1 MEIRLSSRI
10 KNAWNVFFNKD
21 PTMFYQQTGM
31 ASSHPPTKMRSRRGS
46 EKSIATAIFNRI
58 AMDAAAIEI
67 KHVKLD
73 KEGRFSCVINDP
85 LNECLTVEANIDQS
99 ARAFRHDVYASLL
112 DEGYI
117 AIIPVDTDDD
127 VNQYQSFDIYT
138 MRVGQ
143 ILEWY
148 PDRIKCRVYNDRTGL
163 REDIVISKRGCA
175 IVENPLYAV
184 VNEQNSMM
192 QRLMRKLN
200 LLDVIDEQSSSGKL
214 DLIIQ
219 LPYVIK
225 SDTRRAQAEKRR
237 KDIEEQLTGSRY
249 GIAYT
254 DGTER
259 ITQLNRPVEN
269 NLMKQIEY
277 LTSMLYGQLGIT
289 QSVMDGTANEMTM
302 LNYENR
308 TIEHLV
314 AAVVDGMQRSFLT
327 KTARSQG
334 HRIMAFRDPFRN
346 IPFSQLADVA
356 DKFTRNAILSSNEIR
371 VKIGYKPSDD
381 PEADKL
387 KNKNIRDPG
396 GGTPS
401 VSGEANEVNDQ
412 NGEQQV

>member
-1 MEIRLSSRI
+1 MEIRLGSRI

-21 PTMFYQQTGM
+21 PTLQYGYTGM
-31 ASSHPPTKMRSRRGS
+31 SSSYPPTKTKTRRGGD
-46 EKSIATAIFNRI
+46 KSIATAIFNRI

-73 KEGRFSCVINDP
+73 DKGRFSHVVNDP

-99 ARAFRHDVYASLL
+99 ARAFRHDVYMSLL
-112 DEGYI
+112 DEGVI
-117 AIIPVDTDDD
+117 AIVPIDTDDD
-127 VNQYQSFDIYT
+127 INKSGSFDIYT

-148 PDRIKCRVYNDRTGL
+148 PDRVKCRVYNERTGL
-163 REDIVISKRGCA
+163 REDIIVSKRSCT

-184 VNEQNSMM
+184 INEQNSMM
-192 QRLMRKLN
+192 QRLMRKLT

-237 KDIEEQLTGSRY
+237 KDIEEQLTGNRY

-314 AAVVDGMQRSFLT
+314 SAVVDGMVRTFLT

-334 HRIMAFRDPFRN
+334 HTIMAFRDPFKN
-346 IPFSQLADVA
+346 IPFSQLADVG

-401 VSGEANEVNDQ
+401 VSGETNEVNDQ
-412 NGEQQV
+412 NGE

>member
-1 MEIRLSSRI
+1 MDNRLGSRI
-10 KNAWNVFFNKD
+10 KHAWNVFFNKD
-21 PTMFYQQTGM
+21 PTAYYQHTGM
-31 ASSHPPTKMRSRRGS
+31 SSSYPPTKNRSRRSG

-58 AMDAAAIEI
+58 AMDAAAIDI
-67 KHVKLD
+67 RHVKLD
-73 KEGRFSCVINDP
+73 KEGRFSCEVNDA

-99 ARAFRHDVYASLL
+99 ARAFRHDVYMSLL
-112 DEGYI
+112 DEGSI

-127 VNQYQSFDIYT
+127 INEHGTFDIYT

-143 ILEWY
+143 ILEWF
-148 PDRIKCRVYNDRTGL
+148 PDRIKCRVYNDQTGL
-163 REDIVISKRGCA
+163 REDIVVKKRSCA

-184 VNEQNSMM
+184 VNEQNSLL

-225 SDTRRAQAEKRR
+225 TDTRRAQAEKRR

-277 LTSMLYGQLGIT
+277 LTSMLHGQLGIT

-314 AAVVDGMQRSFLT
+314 AAVVDAMMRSFLT

-334 HRIMAFRDPFRN
+334 HRIMAFRDPFKN
-346 IPFSQLADVA
+346 IPFSQMADMA
-356 DKFTRNAILSSNEIR
+356 DKLTRNAILSSNEVR
-371 VKIGYKPSDD
+371 VRIGYKPSDD

-401 VSGEANEVNDQ
+401 ASGETNEVNDQ

>member
-1 MEIRLSSRI
+1 MEIRLGSRI

-21 PTMFYQQTGM
+21 PTVYYKQSG
-31 ASSHPPTKMRSRRGS
+31 ASSSFPPTRTRTRRGG

-73 KEGRFSCVINDP
+73 DKGRFSHVVNDA
-85 LNECLTVEANIDQS
+85 LNECLTLEANIDQS
-99 ARAFRHDVYASLL
+99 ARAFRQDVYMSLL
-112 DEGYI
+112 DEGVI
-117 AIIPVDTDDD
+117 AIVPVDTDDD
-127 VNQYQSFDIYT
+127 VNASNSFDIYS

-143 ILEWY
+143 ILEWF
-148 PDRIKCRVYNDRTGL
+148 PDRVKCRVYNDMTGL
-163 REDIVISKRGCA
+163 REDIIVSKRGCT

-184 VNEQNSMM
+184 INEQNSLL

-269 NLMKQIEY
+269 NLLKQIEY

-314 AAVVDGMQRSFLT
+314 SAVVDGMQRTFLT

-334 HRIMAFRDPFRN
+334 HRIMSFRDPFKN
-346 IPFSQLADVA
+346 IPFSQIADVA
-356 DKFTRNAILSSNEIR
+356 DKFNRNAILSGNEIR
-371 VKIGYKPSDD
+371 VKIGYAPSDD

-401 VSGEANEVNDQ
+401 APVETNEVNNQ
-412 NGEQQV
+412 NGE

>member
-1 MEIRLSSRI
+1 MEIRLGSRI
-10 KNAWNVFFNKD
+10 KNAWNVFFNKV
-21 PTMFYQQTGM
+21 PTLHYGYTGM
-31 ASSHPPTKMRSRRGS
+31 SSSHPPTKTKTRRGGD
-46 EKSIATAIFNRI
+46 KSIATAIFNRI

-73 KEGRFSCVINDP
+73 DKGRFSHVVNDP

-99 ARAFRHDVYASLL
+99 ARAFRHDVYMSLL
-112 DEGYI
+112 DEGVI
-117 AIIPVDTDDD
+117 AIVPIDTDDD
-127 VNQYQSFDIYT
+127 INQSGSFDIYT

-148 PDRIKCRVYNDRTGL
+148 PDRVKCRVYNERTGL
-163 REDIVISKRGCA
+163 REDIIVSKRGCT

-184 VNEQNSMM
+184 INEQNSMM

-277 LTSMLYGQLGIT
+277 LTSMLHGQLGIT

-314 AAVVDGMQRSFLT
+314 SAVVDGMVRTFLT

-334 HRIMAFRDPFRN
+334 HTIMAFRDPFKN
-346 IPFSQLADVA
+346 IPFSQIADVG

-401 VSGEANEVNDQ
+401 VSGETNEVNDQ
-412 NGEQQV
+412 NGE

>member
-1 MEIRLSSRI
+1 MDNRIGSRVKHI
-10 KNAWNVFFNKD
+10 WNVFFNKD
-21 PTMFYQQTGM
+21 PTPSYPAAG
-31 ASSHPPTKMRSRRGS
+31 AVSSHPPTKKRLRKGGERN
-46 EKSIATAIFNRI
+46 IATAIFNRI
-58 AMDAAAIEI
+58 AMDASAIEI

-73 KEGRFSCVINDP
+73 EEGRFSSVVRDP

-99 ARAFRHDVYASLL
+99 ARAFRHDIYMSLL
-112 DEGYI
+112 DEGCI
-117 AIIPVDTDDD
+117 AIVPVDTNDDI
-127 VNQYQSFDIYT
+127 NTSGSFDIYT

-143 ILEWY
+143 ILDWY
-148 PDRIKCRVYNDRTGL
+148 PDRVKCRIYNDRTGL
-163 REDIVISKRGCA
+163 HEDVIVSKRACA
-175 IVENPLYAV
+175 VIENPLYAV
-184 VNEQNSMM
+184 INEQNSMM
-192 QRLMRKLN
+192 QRLMRKLS
-200 LLDVIDEQSSSGKL
+200 LLDAIDEQSSSGKL

-219 LPYVIK
+219 LPYVVK
-225 SDTRRAQAEKRR
+225 SDMRRAQAEKRR

-277 LTSMLYGQLGIT
+277 LTSMLHSQLGIT

-302 LNYENR
+302 HNYENR

-314 AAVVDGMQRSFLT
+314 AAVVDGMHRVFLT

-334 HRIMAFRDPFRN
+334 HAIMAIRDPFKN
-346 IPFSQLADVA
+346 IPFSQLADVS
-356 DKFTRNAILSSNEIR
+356 DKFTRNAILSTNEIR
-371 VKIGYKPSDD
+371 TKIHYKPSDD

-396 GGTPS
+396 GTPS
-401 VSGEANEVNDQ
+401 ATEETNEVNDQ
-412 NGEQQV
+412 NEESYV

>member
-1 MEIRLSSRI
+1 MEIRLGSRI

-21 PTMFYQQTGM
+21 PTLHYGYTGM
-31 ASSHPPTKMRSRRGS
+31 NSSHPPTKTRTRRGG

-73 KEGRFSCVINDP
+73 EKGRFSQVVNDP

-99 ARAFRHDVYASLL
+99 ARAFRQDVYMSML
-112 DEGYI
+112 DEGVI
-117 AIIPVDTDDD
+117 AIVPIDTDDD
-127 VNQYQSFDIYT
+127 VNQSSSFDIYT

-148 PDRIKCRVYNDRTGL
+148 PDRVKCRVYNERTGL
-163 REDIVISKRGCA
+163 REDIIVLKRSCT

-184 VNEQNSMM
+184 INEQNSIM

-200 LLDVIDEQSSSGKL
+200 LLDIIDEQSSSGKL

-277 LTSMLYGQLGIT
+277 LMSMLYGQLGIT

-314 AAVVDGMQRSFLT
+314 SAVVDGMVRTFLT

-334 HRIMAFRDPFRN
+334 HTIMAFRDPFKN
-346 IPFSQLADVA
+346 IPFSQIADVS

-401 VSGEANEVNDQ
+401 VSGETKEVNDQ
-412 NGEQQV
+412 NGE

>member
-1 MEIRLSSRI
+1 MEIRLGSRI

-21 PTMFYQQTGM
+21 PTLQYEYTGM
-31 ASSHPPTKMRSRRGS
+31 SSSHPPTKTKARRGGD
-46 EKSIATAIFNRI
+46 KSIATAIFNRI

-73 KEGRFSCVINDP
+73 DKGRFSHVVNDP

-99 ARAFRHDVYASLL
+99 ARAFRHDVYMSLL
-112 DEGYI
+112 DEGVI
-117 AIIPVDTDDD
+117 AIVPIDTDDD
-127 VNQYQSFDIYT
+127 INQSGSFDIYT

-148 PDRIKCRVYNDRTGL
+148 PDRVKCRVYNERTGL
-163 REDIVISKRGCA
+163 REDIIVSKRGCT

-184 VNEQNSMM
+184 INEQNSMM

-277 LTSMLYGQLGIT
+277 LTSMLHGQLGIT

-314 AAVVDGMQRSFLT
+314 SAVVDGMVRTFLT

-334 HRIMAFRDPFRN
+334 HTIMAFRDPFKN
-346 IPFSQLADVA
+346 IPFSQLADVG

-401 VSGEANEVNDQ
+401 VSGETNEVNDQ
-412 NGEQQV
+412 NGE

>member
-1 MEIRLSSRI
+1 MENRLSSRF
-10 KNAWNVFFNKD
+10 KNVWNVFFNKD
-21 PTMFYQQTGM
+21 PTRLYRNVGM
-31 ASSHPPTKMRSRRGS
+31 GSSQPPTKTRTRRGG

-73 KEGRFSCVINDP
+73 DKGRFSHEVHDP
-85 LNECLTVEANIDQS
+85 LNECLTLEANIDQS
-99 ARAFRHDVYASLL
+99 ARAFRHDIYMSLL
-112 DEGYI
+112 DEGVI
-117 AIIPVDTDDD
+117 AIVPIDTDDD
-127 VNQYQSFDIYT
+127 VNASNSFDIYS
-138 MRVGQ
+138 MRVGE
-143 ILEWY
+143 IIEWY
-148 PDRIKCRVYNDRTGL
+148 PEYVRCRVYNEKTGQ
-163 REDIVISKRGCA
+163 REEIIVRKRSCA

-184 VNEQNSMM
+184 INEQNSLL

-237 KDIEEQLTGSRY
+237 KDIEDQLTGSRY

-302 LNYENR
+302 LNYDNR
-308 TIEHLV
+308 TTEPLV
-314 AAVVDGMQRSFLT
+314 SAVVDGMLRSFLT

-334 HRIMAFRDPFRN
+334 HRIMAFRDPFKN
-346 IPFSQLADVA
+346 IPFSQIADVA
-356 DKFTRNAILSSNEIR
+356 DKFNRNAILSGNEIR
-371 VKIGYKPSDD
+371 VKIGYPPSDD

-401 VSGEANEVNDQ
+401 ASGDVNEVKDQ
-412 NGEQQV
+412 NGE

>member
-1 MEIRLSSRI
+1 MEIRLGSRI

-21 PTMFYQQTGM
+21 PTLHYGYIGM
-31 ASSHPPTKMRSRRGS
+31 SSSHPPTKIKTRRGGD
-46 EKSIATAIFNRI
+46 KSIATAIFNRI

-73 KEGRFSCVINDP
+73 DKGRFSHVVNDP

-99 ARAFRHDVYASLL
+99 ARAFRHDVYMSLL
-112 DEGYI
+112 DEGVI
-117 AIIPVDTDDD
+117 AIVPIDTDDD
-127 VNQYQSFDIYT
+127 INKSGSFDIYT

-148 PDRIKCRVYNDRTGL
+148 PDRVKCRVYNERTGL
-163 REDIVISKRGCA
+163 REDIIVSKRGCT

-184 VNEQNSMM
+184 INEQNSMM

-277 LTSMLYGQLGIT
+277 LTSMLHGQLGIT

-314 AAVVDGMQRSFLT
+314 SAVVDGMVRTFLT

-334 HRIMAFRDPFRN
+334 HTIMAFRDPFKN
-346 IPFSQLADVA
+346 IPFSQLADVG

-401 VSGEANEVNDQ
+401 VSGETNEVNDQ
-412 NGEQQV
+412 NGE

>member
-1 MEIRLSSRI
+1 MEIRLGSRI

-21 PTMFYQQTGM
+21 PTLQYGYTGM
-31 ASSHPPTKMRSRRGS
+31 SSSHPPTKTKTRRGGD
-46 EKSIATAIFNRI
+46 KSIATAIFNRI

-73 KEGRFSCVINDP
+73 DKGRFSHVVNDP

-99 ARAFRHDVYASLL
+99 ARAFRHDVYMSLL
-112 DEGYI
+112 DEGVI
-117 AIIPVDTDDD
+117 AIVPIDTDDD
-127 VNQYQSFDIYT
+127 INQSGSFDIYT

-148 PDRIKCRVYNDRTGL
+148 PDRVKCRVYNERTGL
-163 REDIVISKRGCA
+163 REDIIVSKRGCT

-184 VNEQNSMM
+184 INEQNSMM

-277 LTSMLYGQLGIT
+277 LTSMLHGQLGIT

-314 AAVVDGMQRSFLT
+314 SAVVDGMVRTFLT
-327 KTARSQG
+327 KTARSKG
-334 HRIMAFRDPFRN
+334 HTIMAFRDPFKN
-346 IPFSQLADVA
+346 IPFSQLADVG

-401 VSGEANEVNDQ
+401 VSGETNEVNDQ
-412 NGEQQV
+412 NGE

>member
-1 MEIRLSSRI
+1 MEIRLGSRI
-10 KNAWNVFFNKD
+10 KNAWNVFLNKD
-21 PTMFYQQTGM
+21 PTLQYEYTGM
-31 ASSHPPTKMRSRRGS
+31 SSSHPPTKTKTRRGGD
-46 EKSIATAIFNRI
+46 KSIATAIFNRI

-73 KEGRFSCVINDP
+73 DKGRFSHVVNDP

-99 ARAFRHDVYASLL
+99 ARAFRHDVYMSLL
-112 DEGYI
+112 DEGVI
-117 AIIPVDTDDD
+117 AIVPIDTDDD
-127 VNQYQSFDIYT
+127 INQSGSFDIYT

-148 PDRIKCRVYNDRTGL
+148 PDRVKCRVYNERTGL
-163 REDIVISKRGCA
+163 REDIIVSKRGCT

-184 VNEQNSMM
+184 INEQNSMM

-277 LTSMLYGQLGIT
+277 LTSMLHGQLGIT

-314 AAVVDGMQRSFLT
+314 SAVVDGMVRTFLT

-334 HRIMAFRDPFRN
+334 HTIMAFRDPFKN
-346 IPFSQLADVA
+346 IPFSQLADVG

-401 VSGEANEVNDQ
+401 VSGETNEVNDQ
-412 NGEQQV
+412 NGE